1 MVIPLPHMRDQWPH
15 ALPNSIL
22 LGHLQAEL
30 IHLRDRR
37 WAARQMAED
46 ALARLQA
53 LAPLDLFL
61 LQVLIRHLLTTRT
74 GVTIGPFGPVSIS
87 PLGQR
92 QWLLSAFRPNM
103 AAVRM
108 GQLNEVASRR
118 GELFL
123 RARVD
128 HIAMVAG
135 THHIAM
141 VAMRAC
147 IFNGLPSHLQRLGVL
162 YQPFTIFQ
170 DRFFNFNSRRVQDV
184 LRRIDV
190 RVDAMLARYFAATP
204 ADTSDATPPDSDHE
218 LTFQRLAD
226 NVPAD

>member
-1 MVIPLPHMRDQWPH
+1 MAGVLQHWRDYA

-61 LQVLIRHLLTTRT
+61 LQVLIRHLLATRT
-74 GVTIGPFGPVSIS
+74 GVTIGPFEPVSIS

-135 THHIAM
+135 TRRAR
-141 VAMRAC
+141 VMRAC
-147 IFNGLPSHLQRLGVL
+147 IFNSLPSHRQRLGVL

-184 LRRIDV
+184 LRRIDLRRIDV
-190 RVDAMLARYFAATP
+190 RVDMMLARHFVDPP
-204 ADTSDATPPDSDHE
+204 ADTSDATPPGV
-218 LTFQRLAD
+218 R
-226 NVPAD
+226 